1 MTETKQTST
10 TKTDR
15 RPDCVTEI
23 RMGNSV
29 LTVSGFFKQGATDT
43 AADKM
48 MKVLEAEAATR
59 DSGMLGQVERKM
71 ELLEEKEKA
80 LGMIRFVLRNG
91 RDMAAACARLLMKDE
106 WEIYV
111 AWQREWLSAVAG
123 KEKRQKQVRQFMQ
136 MTAEYWQSTQP
147 SRSNKQWKAMAEV
160 VNPSQLSDKHLELIK
175 LVS

>member
-48 MKVLEAEAATR
+48 MKVLEAEA
-59 DSGMLGQVERKM
+59 G
-71 ELLEEKEKA
+71 
-80 LGMIRFVLRNG
+80 
-91 RDMAAACARLLMKDE
+91 
-106 WEIYV
+106 
-111 AWQREWLSAVAG
+111 
-123 KEKRQKQVRQFMQ
+123 
-136 MTAEYWQSTQP
+136 
-147 SRSNKQWKAMAEV
+147 
-160 VNPSQLSDKHLELIK
+160 
-175 LVS
+175 